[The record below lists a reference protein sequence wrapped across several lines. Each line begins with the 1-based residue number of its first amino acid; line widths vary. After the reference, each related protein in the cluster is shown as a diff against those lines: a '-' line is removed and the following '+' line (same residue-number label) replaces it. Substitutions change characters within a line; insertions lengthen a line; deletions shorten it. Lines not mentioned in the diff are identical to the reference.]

1 MATDYREELRRVR
14 REQADAALSD
24 FMQPLPEP
32 RPPHNGT
39 DTSKA
44 AAREV
49 LHTFSARRDRLVAAL
64 ADRPAG
70 MTRNELALAT
80 GMPKDSVNSAANSCV
95 KLTMLVED
103 SAWTRDGK
111 KILYHP
117 KHAPQREARAA

>member
-1 MATDYREELRRVR
+1 MTDYREELRRVR

-24 FMQPLPEP
+24 FLTPL
-32 RPPHNGT
+32 PPHNGT
-39 DTSKA
+39 ETSKA

-64 ADRPAG
+64 EDRPAG

-103 SAWTRDGK
+103 NAWVRDGK

-117 KHAPQREARAA
+117 THAPQREARAA